1 MPPMYVPGVS
11 ALSIGSIL
19 GGIGS
24 VVGGIA
30 TGNPIG
36 GLVGGIKTAFGSG
49 GSPPPTIGVPNPY
62 QPGSGGGFPG
72 IGFGFPSGP
81 GSTHGV
87 SIGGPGG
94 LVIGSSQQGVPRGYH
109 VGKNGRLVK
118 NRHMNPGNSKAL
130 RRAIRREDAFVRL
143 AKRSLK
149 HTAYEIRRRGSGR
162 RRPAAKE
169 VISVRG

>member
-1 MPPMYVPGVS
+1 MPSYATPGIS

-24 VVGGIA
+24 VIGGIA

-49 GSPPPTIGVPNPY
+49 GSPPPVVGVPNPY
-62 QPGSGGGFPG
+62 VPGSGGGLPG

-81 GSTHGV
+81 GSTSGV

-94 LVIGSSQQGVPRGYH
+94 LVIGNATTGTPRGYH
-109 VGKNGRLVK
+109 VGKNGKLVK
-118 NRHMNPGNSKAL
+118 NRHMNAGNARAL
-130 RRAIRREDAFVRL
+130 RRAIRREDAFVKL
-143 AKRSLK
+143 AKRSLR
-149 HTAYEIRRRGSGR
+149 HTAYAITRRGAHHA
-162 RRPAAKE
+162 RRPARE
-169 VISVRG
+169 TITVRG